1 MIESVWQDLRYAA
14 RVLGRNRLFAS
25 AAIGT
30 LAVAIGANTAIFSL
44 IDAASCVL
52 CPIPS
57 PAAWSF
63 FLKASLV

>member
-1 MIESVWQDLRYAA
+1 MIESVWQDLHYAA

-30 LAVAIGANTAIFSL
+30 LAVAIGANTAIFSF
-44 IDAASCVL
+44 IDAVL

-57 PAAWSF
+57 PA
-63 FLKASLV
+63 V